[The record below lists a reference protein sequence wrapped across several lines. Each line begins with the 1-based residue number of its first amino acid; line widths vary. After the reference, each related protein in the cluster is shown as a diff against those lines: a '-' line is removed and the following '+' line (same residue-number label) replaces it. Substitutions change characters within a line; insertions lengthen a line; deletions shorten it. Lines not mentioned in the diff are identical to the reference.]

1 MSPREKWW
9 IVFTS
14 LVVFSF
20 AILYLT
26 LYFIPY
32 IFYIVFIFG
41 GICVACFHYTG
52 DSPFHARLGP
62 HPRTSLVIPP
72 VFRRWLPRATANGV
86 PTPGRVHRDRFNKTT
101 QRDSFLSGGEGRL
114 RNPGD
119 FYRDADTFSDS
130 VVFSPRDIFMGSY
143 IGKQDSPLPA
153 ARACGGG
160 SRELRERLSRP
171 NHAVPTP
178 SRRLS
183 FREPIATTGRFTIT
197 PQRHYPLQQVGSPL
211 LGVLPPTRWDGYR
224 KKAVL
229 TPRNS
234 PAAHSPVT
242 VKIARPDRARSPLYD
257 PLNSPMSH
265 PLGLSAAADP
275 CARETVLNIL
285 KESRKRG
292 VEEDERA
299 CPPEQKNKRRRS
311 DSGGSSHSAFE
322 PLLANGAPSQLV
334 PKPGSLKRGLNASV
348 MEESLIKRNRTS
360 SMSSQTSSLDP
371 CGVLGSARNPIRS
384 SYSSS
389 QGYPQ
394 RKAAS
399 SLNFSPLSSPGS
411 SRSQTPERVFKKP
424 REDEALSPSS
434 VSSPSSDGTVMDQTA
449 APGKLPPM
457 PEAPAPMASWD
468 SGWSD
473 NKRKRKVQLVSSRRG
488 DHISLPPP
496 PELGYTV
503 TVKDLDL
510 EKAAALKQI
519 RKVLEE
525 PEPVKPVA
533 PSSMLSFLTPTS
545 STSPPAPAALL
556 LGSAA
561 APACAATTAPTL
573 TLAPASEAASANA
586 INTTPAPAAPSIAP
600 PASSAN
606 PLLESLKMMKSSPA
620 PSPAVSSP
628 AAPAVTSA
636 VTSLLAPAP
645 GVKSEPSLST
655 AQPAP
660 TALPPGSLGM
670 SAFAQV
676 LAQPLKPPDSTA
688 PSASITFNLG
698 TPSAATTSAAVA
710 PGLAIG
716 TTISSSGGSNPLPS
730 AFKPIFGAATS
741 TPAVTSTAGVTPASA
756 PASSSAGAPVVSS
769 FKPIFGNSSTSF
781 PAFGQPPS
789 SLAPASTTP
798 SSSSATIISSLS
810 GTVTSASP
818 VTVKPLFGGW
828 NATPA
833 AGTSASTTAAPAT
846 GISFQFGSTPAST
859 TSLSLSTTTSTF
871 QFDPATTSTSAPP
884 AAPQPALQG
893 AFTFSQS
900 GNQTATTG
908 SFGGFAVTGMATAT
922 TTTTASASGGQSLF
936 TFGKPSFD
944 GPAQTGSAPPAVSK
958 SFPFGGSGPT
968 PFSFGTAASTST
980 ATFGT
985 PSQPAFGGGT
995 STFHFGGTSAP
1006 SGASPFGTVTQSPV
1020 PTFTFGG
1027 PSSAQPGASTAA
1039 QPSTGGFSFGAAAPD
1054 TQFGAPTP
1062 ANPTSQTAGFAFGAS
1077 SAKDSKPAFGNT
1089 FGSPSLNFS
1098 GTSNPAFGQNAN
1110 MPFTSPGTQTPGF
1123 GALASSPF
1131 GASTA
1136 AFSIGSCSKPAG
1148 ARQRLQAR
1156 RQHPRKK

>member
-32 IFYIVFIFG
+32 IFYVVFIFG
-41 GICVACFHYTG
+41 GICVACFHYIG

-72 VFRRWLPRATANGV
+72 VFRRWLPRGTANGV
-86 PTPGRVHRDRFNKTT
+86 PTPGRVHRDRLNKAI

-114 RNPGD
+114 RSPGD

-143 IGKQDSPLPA
+143 LGKQDSPLPA
-153 ARACGGG
+153 GRASGGG

-234 PAAHSPVT
+234 PAAHSPIT

-265 PLGLSAAADP
+265 PLGMSAAADP

-292 VEEDERA
+292 VEEDEERV
-299 CPPEQKNKRRRS
+299 CPSEQKNKRRRS

-424 REDEALSPSS
+424 REDEALSPSFA
-434 VSSPSSDGTVMDQTA
+434 SSPNSDGIVMDQTA
-449 APGKLPPM
+449 APGKLTQM
-457 PEAPAPMASWD
+457 PEPPAPITSRD
-468 SGWSD
+468 SGGSD
-473 NKRKRKVQLVSSRRG
+473 GKRKRKVQLVSSRRG

-519 RKVLEE
+519 KKVLEE

-533 PSSMLSFLTPTS
+533 PSSVLSFLTPTS
-545 STSPPAPAALL
+545 NTSPPAPISLL
-556 LGSAA
+556 LSS
-561 APACAATTAPTL
+561 APAPVCTATPAPTL
-573 TLAPASEAASANA
+573 TLAPASEATSANA
-586 INTTPAPAAPSIAP
+586 LNTTPAPAVPGIAP
-600 PASSAN
+600 AASSAN

-628 AAPAVTSA
+628 TGPAVTSA
-636 VTSLLAPAP
+636 VTSLLAPAT
-645 GVKSEPSLST
+645 GVKAEPSLSA
-655 AQPAP
+655 AQPVP
-660 TALPPGSLGM
+660 TALPPSSLAM

-676 LAQPLKPPDSTA
+676 LAQPLKPPDTTA
-688 PSASITFNLG
+688 ATASMTFSLG
-698 TPSAATTSAAVA
+698 TPSAATISATVA

-716 TTISSSGGSNPLPS
+716 TSISSSGGNNPLPS

-741 TPAVTSTAGVTPASA
+741 APTVAVTSTTGAA

-769 FKPIFGNSSTSF
+769 FKPIFGDPSASF

-789 SLAPASTTP
+789 SIAPASTAP
-798 SSSSATIISSLS
+798 SSSSSTIISSLS
-810 GTVTSASP
+810 GTVTSAAP

-833 AGTSASTTAAPAT
+833 SGTSSSTTTAPAT
-846 GISFQFGSTPAST
+846 GISFQFGGTPAST
-859 TSLSLSTTTSTF
+859 ASLSLSTTTSTF
-871 QFDPATTSTSAPP
+871 QFDPATTSTSAPQ

-893 AFTFSQS
+893 GFTFSQS

-908 SFGGFAVTGMATAT
+908 SFGGFGVTSVATAT

-944 GPAQTGSAPPAVSK
+944 GPVQTGSAPPAVSK
-958 SFPFGGSGPT
+958 PFPFGGSGPT

-995 STFHFGGTSAP
+995 STFQFGGTSAP
-1006 SGASPFGTVTQSPV
+1006 SGASAFGTVTQPPV

-1027 PSSAQPGASTAA
+1027 ASSAQPGASAAA
-1039 QPSTGGFSFGAAAPD
+1039 QPNTGGFGFGAAAPD
-1054 TQFGAPTP
+1054 TQFGAPAP
-1062 ANPTSQTAGFAFGAS
+1062 ANPTTQTAGFAFGAS
-1077 SAKDSKPAFGNT
+1077 SAKDSKPAFGNS
-1089 FGSPSLNFS
+1089 FGSPSVNFS
-1098 GTSNPAFGQNAN
+1098 GTSTPAFGQNAT

-1131 GASTA
+1131 GASTV